1 MTDLDKL
8 SRRTAPE
15 PQADARERA
24 MAAAMQAFDEAEK
37 NVDAPQGSP
46 EGVRQSSIF
55 NRIWSPLMNR
65 KLLAGSALATLLVI
79 PVAGLVTLELVRN
92 GTVAL
97 APQEAQVDP
106 VATDK
111 KLEAGRSQPEAK
123 DDLRADQDA
132 AEAEQKPVADAETAE
147 TSVAAAEPAPATA
160 EVEGG
165 GD

>member
-1 MTDLDKL
+1 MTELDLDKL
-8 SRRTAPE
+8 SRLKAPE
-15 PQADARERA
+15 PQTDARERA
-24 MAAAMQAFDEAEK
+24 MTAAMQAFDDAEK
-37 NVDAPQGSP
+37 NPDAPQGSP

-111 KLEAGRSQPEAK
+111 IRTLRNPNRSLWPMPRRPK
-123 DDLRADQDA
+123 RRS
-132 AEAEQKPVADAETAE
+132 PPP
-147 TSVAAAEPAPATA
+147 SPPRRPPR
-160 EVEGG
+160 
-165 GD
+165 